1 MASIETVR
9 LVEKVR
15 YDEQGFL
22 QISAPATS
30 LGPSSVRV
38 RTKLVAITAN
48 NLSYCLMG
56 DVLHWWSAYPLPVS
70 IPEHYS
76 DDTKYGIAPGWGC
89 CEVLE
94 STIEDIEPGRII
106 SGFLPISSH
115 TVDLQLTRV
124 ATASGHFIETSPHRH
139 KIMNLY
145 QRYQLE
151 PADADLNSSLLAWS
165 AVLKVN
171 EAGASIA
178 RFLFPQ
184 DGSAPIHPLGDPTAL
199 GVLAAP
205 WTTKE
210 ADLRGA
216 CIVCLGSGSK
226 TSRGFIYELAAITAT
241 KQPEYALIEV
251 TSSKEG
257 CRSYIRN
264 VPFTHKVVNYDSLA
278 GSFEPYRKYV
288 VLNFAGRGNSLEEVV
303 VAVKQVNSS
312 AEVLCV
318 AIGAEAKVYDQ
329 EAMSKRRATAEKL
342 KPWQMN
348 ATGIRDAAMLRCG
361 ESKYFEDMDSR
372 FAEMV
377 AQQERDFDGRVLGLN
392 LKIEHGLRGE
402 QGIEGIWSRLCTG
415 RLSGDDALVVT
426 LDD

>member
-1 MASIETVR
+1 MASIQTVR
-9 LVEKVR
+9 LVGKAR
-15 YDEQGFL
+15 YDEQVCL
-22 QISAPATS
+22 QIPLPATS

-38 RTKLVAITAN
+38 RTRLVGITAN

-56 DVLHWWSAYPLPVS
+56 DVLHWWSAFPLPAS
-70 IPEHYS
+70 LPEHYN
-76 DDTKYGIAPGWGC
+76 DVTKYGIAPGWGC

-94 STIEDIEPGRII
+94 STIEDIEPGRVI
-106 SGFLPISSH
+106 SGFLPISEH
-115 TVDLQLTRV
+115 TVDLQLTQV
-124 ATASGHFIETSPHRH
+124 ASVPGHFTETSPHRN

-151 PADADLNSSLLAWS
+151 PADTNLNNSLLAWS

-199 GVLAAP
+199 GIPAAP

-210 ADLRGA
+210 ADLAGA

-226 TSRGFIYELAAITAT
+226 TARSFIHELAAIAAT
-241 KQPEYALIEV
+241 KQPGYTLIEV

-264 VPFTHKVVNYDSLA
+264 VPFTHKVVNYHNLA
-278 GSFEPYRKYV
+278 GSFEPYQKYV

-303 VAVKQVNSS
+303 VAIKQVNSS
-312 AEVLCV
+312 AEVVCV

-361 ESKYFEDMDSR
+361 EAKYFEDMDSR
-372 FAEMV
+372 FAGMV
-377 AQQERDFDGRVLGLN
+377 AQQEHDFDGRVLGLN
-392 LKIEHGLRGE
+392 LKVEHGLKGE
-402 QGIEGIWSRLCTG
+402 DGIEG
-415 RLSGDDALVVT
+415 RLSGEDALVVT
-426 LDD
+426 LND